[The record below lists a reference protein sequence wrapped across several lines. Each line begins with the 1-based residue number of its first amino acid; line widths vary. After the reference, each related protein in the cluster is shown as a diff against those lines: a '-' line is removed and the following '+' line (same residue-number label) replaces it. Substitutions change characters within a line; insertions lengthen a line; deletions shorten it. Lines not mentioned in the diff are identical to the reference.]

1 MKDFVMVF
9 GGMFMIFSPFL
20 GVVIIGSFTNPIY
33 KKYPIKKSLYLK
45 AKNLKDE
52 IDDNIVAIYGGTY
65 IISLVVS
72 LTCFGIFNVSD
83 IMAIIIFDTWQIVFT
98 IVFCRLAVNYI
109 KRTYGQAFYEYQTI
123 KF

>member
-1 MKDFVMVF
+1 MKDVIVVF
-9 GGMFMIFSPFL
+9 GGMFMILSPFL

-52 IDDNIVAIYGGTY
+52 IDDNIAAIYGGTY